1 MKENLIVPEELI
13 DILCERNVDWN
24 VYQDRDVDDG
34 DNDEGVEMKK
44 MVDKVFED
52 ESNEGNKLHGKNI

>member
-1 MKENLIVPEELI
+1 MKENLIVPEELV
-13 DILCERNVDWN
+13 DILCEQNVEGN
-24 VYQDRDVDDG
+24 AYQDRDVDDG

-52 ESNEGNKLHGKNI
+52 ESDEGYKLHG